1 MSDHIGPV
9 LVLREGVHGMPVE
22 GYAAAL
28 RERLDCEV
36 RLARTPAQERE
47 LVTNAR
53 VVTDG
58 EGGRRRPS
66 PVEAPLVPDL
76 R

>member
-1 MSDHIGPV
+1 MEQGSPP
-9 LVLREGVHGMPVE
+9 LVPEVSNDD
-22 GYAAAL
+22 
-28 RERLDCEV
+28 ERS
-36 RLARTPAQERE
+36 
-47 LVTNAR
+47 NAR